1 MFRTGRRDVIV
12 RCQLWLGGLLA
23 IKPCQSAQLIWIYS
37 YKVHITSTYRSYKAA
52 LHCGLRVQQL
62 ISARTA
68 HEEHSSQ
75 LRESQDKVQAAFELA
90 CSRQVNGCHVGV
102 PQRPYRRWQDF
113 GSSWHSAVM
122 ISAHKRSSSTKT
134 AAVCGAKRVFV
145 VFARGWC
152 LPAVFAWASI
162 DDKVIMH
169 FLFLSR
175 DPAIFLSFVPVTR
188 GKKLKLKIWDIVH
201 AGNTKLYT

>member
-1 MFRTGRRDVIV
+1 MWPALPLTWRTSMFRTGRRDVIV

-75 LRESQDKVQAAFELA
+75 LRESQDKVQAAFWAGLQQASEQLPCWSPSAALQAMAGFWVVLA
-90 CSRQVNGCHVGV
+90 QCSHDQCT
-102 PQRPYRRWQDF
+102 Q
-113 GSSWHSAVM
+113 
-122 ISAHKRSSSTKT
+122 
-134 AAVCGAKRVFV
+134 
-145 VFARGWC
+145 
-152 LPAVFAWASI
+152 
-162 DDKVIMH
+162 
-169 FLFLSR
+169 
-175 DPAIFLSFVPVTR
+175 
-188 GKKLKLKIWDIVH
+188 KIEQH
-201 AGNTKLYT
+201 TKLLLCAEQRECLLCLRGDGAYQRCLHELQ

>member
-1 MFRTGRRDVIV
+1 MPLKLHNVNECDRPFQLTWRTWMFQTGRRDVIV

-90 CSRQVNGCHVGV
+90 CSRQVNGCHAGRRRAAA
-102 PQRPYRRWQDF
+102 PESLSGPTGDGRILGRPGTVQ
-113 GSSWHSAVM
+113 S
-122 ISAHKRSSSTKT
+122 
-134 AAVCGAKRVFV
+134 
-145 VFARGWC
+145 
-152 LPAVFAWASI
+152 
-162 DDKVIMH
+162 
-169 FLFLSR
+169 
-175 DPAIFLSFVPVTR
+175 
-188 GKKLKLKIWDIVH
+188 
-201 AGNTKLYT
+201 